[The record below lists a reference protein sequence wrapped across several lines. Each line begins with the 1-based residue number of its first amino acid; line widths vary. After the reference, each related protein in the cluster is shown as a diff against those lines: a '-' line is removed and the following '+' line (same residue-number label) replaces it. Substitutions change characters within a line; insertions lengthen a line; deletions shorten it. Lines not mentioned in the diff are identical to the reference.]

1 MKPTHAPFEKPV
13 IRPLPLPV
21 WLAYLL
27 VCTLLLTGVS
37 FAHYITTANGGDTA
51 RVAAG
56 LVTVN
61 YEESDTEIRLE
72 RPTGNS
78 VETKNF
84 EFSVSNGSS
93 EVAIRYDVVVTLGT
107 SLEAGITM
115 KLDGQTGSLTPNSD
129 GSDGSVEYVFSNVG
143 TFAAGENKT
152 DTHTLSFEGD
162 FGTIQKDT
170 EETYNIEISVRSQQ
184 ID

>member
-37 FAHYITTANGGDTA
+37 FARYITTANGGDTA

-61 YEESDTEIRLE
+61 YEESDAEIRLE

-78 VETKNF
+78 VETNKF

-93 EVAIRYDVVVTLGT
+93 EVAIRYDVVVTLDMP
-107 SLEAGITM
+107 LKDGITM
-115 KLDGQTGSLTPNSD
+115 KLDGQTGTATGEENQ
-129 GSDGSVEYVFSNVG
+129 YVFSNVG
-143 TFAAGENKT
+143 TFAAGENET
-152 DTHTLSFEGD
+152 IPHTLSFEGD
-162 FGTIQKDT
+162 FGTIQKDMND
-170 EETYNIEISVRSQQ
+170 TYKIEISVRSQQ